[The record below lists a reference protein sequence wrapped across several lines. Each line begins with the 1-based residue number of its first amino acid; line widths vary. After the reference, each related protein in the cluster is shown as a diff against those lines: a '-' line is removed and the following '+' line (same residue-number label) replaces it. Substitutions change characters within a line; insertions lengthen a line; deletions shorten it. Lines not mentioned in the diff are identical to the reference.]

1 MTKAFHYF
9 HLLVCLESSRRI
21 VSGSKY
27 LVMTKSPYLPLTYFI
42 SLFLFITCST
52 STLVLKTRELKWVL
66 SATSISMVFSFVLVL
81 IQFFEIGKK
90 NIVGT
95 CIEGGTSVFLLAIW
109 AGGLPVIMN
118 PVNNLAVYDY
128 KIVNAN
134 LYL

>member
-1 MTKAFHYF
+1 M
-9 HLLVCLESSRRI
+9 
-21 VSGSKY
+21 
-27 LVMTKSPYLPLTYFI
+27 
-42 SLFLFITCST
+42 
-52 STLVLKTRELKWVL
+52 L

-95 CIEGGTSVFLLAIW
+95 CIEGGISVFLLAIW

-118 PVNNLAVYDY
+118 PVNDIAVYDY
-128 KIVNAN
+128 QIVNAN